1 MTKELILR
9 AYLEDDLFVEKNY
22 LKEGEVKN
30 YQWATPTQ
38 SDLIE
43 IIKIAIEGEMLKESS
58 NLTERKINTLIN
70 RQS

>member
-9 AYLEDDLFVEKNY
+9 AYLEDDLFIEKNY
-22 LKEGEVKN
+22 LKEDEVKN
-30 YQWATPTQ
+30 YKWSTPTQ
-38 SDLIE
+38 NDLIN

>member
-22 LKEGEVKN
+22 LKEGNVEN
-30 YQWATPTQ
+30 YKWATPTK

-43 IIKIAIEGEMLKESS
+43 IIKIAIEGEMIKESS
-58 NLTERKINTLIN
+58 TLTERKINTLIN